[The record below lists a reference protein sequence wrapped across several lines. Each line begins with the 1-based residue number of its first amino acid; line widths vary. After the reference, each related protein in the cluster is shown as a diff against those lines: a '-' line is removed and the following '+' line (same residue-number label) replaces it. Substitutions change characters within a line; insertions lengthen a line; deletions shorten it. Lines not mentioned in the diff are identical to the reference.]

1 MLLDVF
7 YLKNVVGSNL
17 VIRPNAARFSFQPN
31 PSILGLMEQP
41 EPMLLGLA
49 GHPDPMLLGLAGP
62 PDISNFIFFY
72 LFRFFSFLLFNFVF
86 HTVKKIKL
94 MRYFLYCTKVG

>member
-1 MLLDVF
+1 
-7 YLKNVVGSNL
+7 
-17 VIRPNAARFSFQPN
+17 
-31 PSILGLMEQP
+31 MEQP

>member
-49 GHPDPMLLGLAGP
+49 GHPDPTLLGLAGP
-62 PDISNFIFFY
+62 PDISNFIFFISLDFFLFFY
-72 LFRFFSFLLFNFVF
+72 LILFF
-86 HTVKKIKL
+86 I
-94 MRYFLYCTKVG
+94 R